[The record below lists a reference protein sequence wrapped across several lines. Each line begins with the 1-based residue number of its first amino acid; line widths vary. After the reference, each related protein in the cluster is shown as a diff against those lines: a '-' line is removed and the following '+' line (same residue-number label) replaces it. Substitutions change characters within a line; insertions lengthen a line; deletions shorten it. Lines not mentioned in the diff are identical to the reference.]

1 MTLSLLLVSAL
12 SADVTPANVSTEQL
26 KGTGGIIIIK
36 DPKPKPKLQGTGGI
50 IIIKD
55 PKRPK

>member
-1 MTLSLLLVSAL
+1 MTLTLLLLSGL
-12 SADVTPANVSTEQL
+12 SADVTPANVNTQQL
-26 KGTGGIIIIK
+26 KGSGGIIIIK
-36 DPKPKPKLQGTGGI
+36 DPKPKLQGSGGI

>member
-26 KGTGGIIIIK
+26 KGSGGIIIIK
-36 DPKPKPKLQGTGGI
+36 DPKPKLQGSGGI

>member
-26 KGTGGIIIIK
+26 KGSGGIVIIK
-36 DPKPKPKLQGTGGI
+36 DPKPKLQGSGGI

>member
-1 MTLSLLLVSAL
+1 MTLSLLLASAL
-12 SADVTPANVSTEQL
+12 SADLTPANASTEQL
-26 KGTGGIIIIK
+26 NGSGGIIIIK
-36 DPKPKPKLQGTGGI
+36 DPKPKIEGSGGI

>member
-1 MTLSLLLVSAL
+1 MTLSLLLATAL
-12 SADVTPANVSTEQL
+12 SADVTPANVNTQQL
-26 KGTGGIIIIK
+26 KGSGGIIIIK
-36 DPKPKPKLQGTGGI
+36 DPKPKIEGSGGI

>member
-1 MTLSLLLVSAL
+1 MTLTLLLLSGL
-12 SADVTPANVSTEQL
+12 SADVTPANVNTQKL
-26 KGTGGIIIIK
+26 KGSGGITIIK
-36 DPKPKPKLQGTGGI
+36 DPKPKLQGSGGI

>member
-1 MTLSLLLVSAL
+1 MTLSLLLAAAL
-12 SADVTPANVSTEQL
+12 SADVTPANINTQQL

-36 DPKPKPKLQGTGGI
+36 DPKPKIEGTGGI

>member
-1 MTLSLLLVSAL
+1 MTVTLLLLSAL
-12 SADVTPANVSTEQL
+12 SADVTPANANTQQL
-26 KGTGGIIIIK
+26 NGTGGIIIIK
-36 DPKPKPKLQGTGGI
+36 DPKPKIEGTGGI